1 MQSCADADLD
11 RHAQPGVNRHDSLWV
26 QQPQETVLS
35 LCVDFHVAACAG
47 MIGEQRRTLL
57 DRLGEEV
64 QVLHG
69 PDKHIVAQALLQ
81 DPTCMCEPTLLVR
94 KKCK

>member
-1 MQSCADADLD
+1 M
-11 RHAQPGVNRHDSLWV
+11 R
-26 QQPQETVLS
+26 
-35 LCVDFHVAACAG
+35 LCVDFHVAARAG

-69 PDKHIVAQALLQ
+69 PDKDIFAQALLQ
-81 DPTCMCEPTLLVR
+81 DPTCTCEPTLFVR
-94 KKCK
+94 KICKEEEERTDLLCM